1 MLLRTR
7 AWPSTLHAYLKP
19 KPLMITECLKFYR
32 QTQQEGESVTE
43 YIVVLKEL
51 SMHCDFGNFLHDALR
66 DCLVCGLYKGATQKR
81 LLTEAELMF
90 KKVCEISLAMEMADN
105 NTRELKLEET
115 KLSINVLKSCLEK
128 VRKTL
133 AEDTSQV
140 LPLWRISFSIWLLF
154 YD

>member
-1 MLLRTR
+1 M
-7 AWPSTLHAYLKP
+7 A
-19 KPLMITECLKFYR
+19 
-32 QTQQEGESVTE
+32 
-43 YIVVLKEL
+43 LKEL

-66 DCLVCGLYKGATQKR
+66 DCLVCGLHKGATQKR

>member
-19 KPLMITECLKFYR
+19 KPLMITESLKFYR

-43 YIVVLKEL
+43 YVVALKEL

-66 DCLVCGLYKGATQKR
+66 DCLVCGFYKGVTQKR

-90 KKVCEISLAMEMADN
+90 KKVCEISLVMEMADN

-115 KLSINVLKSCLEK
+115 KLSINVLK
-128 VRKTL
+128 VAWRK
-133 AEDTSQV
+133 
-140 LPLWRISFSIWLLF
+140 
-154 YD
+154 